1 MYRGTTPTLPIRI
14 IGADI
19 HLARVFLTIEDNRT
33 GQQIT
38 LKAPDDFTV
47 SWDGVNNATIGDVT
61 LTQEQTMS
69 LKAGSCRAQ
78 VRWVFPDGSAGATKT
93 RAITIEDVILK
104 DVIVYDG

>member
-1 MYRGTTPTLPIRI
+1 M
-14 IGADI
+14 
-19 HLARVFLTIEDNRT
+19 
-33 GQQIT
+33 
-38 LKAPDDFTV
+38 
-47 SWDGVNNATIGDVT
+47 T

-93 RAITIEDVILK
+93 QAITIEDVILK